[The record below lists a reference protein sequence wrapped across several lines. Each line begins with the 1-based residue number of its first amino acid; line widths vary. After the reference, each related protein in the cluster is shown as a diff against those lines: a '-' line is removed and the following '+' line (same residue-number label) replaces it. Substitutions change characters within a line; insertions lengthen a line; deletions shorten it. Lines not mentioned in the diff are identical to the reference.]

1 MKSPCNHIW
10 EPSPTTGFTECI
22 ECGLSHREY
31 LANNCSPEKC
41 LIPVVCPDCKN
52 TYYGDRCIICYPT
65 VVPANMGD
73 ALQKGALNK
82 VVDKYHK
89 DTIGL
94 CSIVEFLDAYPI
106 KSALCFDITQH
117 ECQDLAEEILYLLK
131 RHC

>member
-1 MKSPCNHIW
+1 MDAV
-10 EPSPTTGFTECI
+10 
-22 ECGLSHREY
+22 EY
-31 LANNCSPEKC
+31 LTKENNMSKPVLVTTEFR
-41 LIPVVCPDCKN
+41 VVCPDCKN

-117 ECQDLAEEILYLLK
+117 ECQDLAEEIHKLLK